1 MAEGLSELGA
11 NISGILS
18 EAGCEIKRCD
28 KNKNIVGNA
37 KPEEF
42 GHQVEQAHRLTGV
55 AKALEGYTPE
65 QKIIWAKQVKDTAN
79 ELYYKRE
86 IKEATGFYVDCL
98 VGLDLLDAK
107 WKARM
112 QKEIQLPVTTN
123 LAACML
129 EQGRNLRCAELCNIA
144 LEIDPNHEVAR
155 SRKAI
160 AHFRLGDYDD
170 AYDDFTKSLELLED
184 PLSSHY
190 KRLQMYIQQIS
201 RVRQAEKK
209 RLRRTFATLKISEL
223 YAEKDDWKP
232 VTPVVKEEV
241 DDSDAAIA
249 KILEKYRPLTWS
261 AWFRAWGENVKRV
274 CQKRKKD

>member
-1 MAEGLSELGA
+1 MADGASQLGA
-11 NISGILS
+11 NISDILTN
-18 EAGCEIKRCD
+18 AGCEIKRCD
-28 KNKNIVGNA
+28 KDRNVVGDA

-42 GHQVEQAHRLTGV
+42 GQQVEQAQRLSGV
-55 AKALEGYTPE
+55 AKALEDYTPE
-65 QKIIWAKQVKDTAN
+65 QKIEWAKRVKDTAN

-98 VGLDLLDAK
+98 VALDLLDEK
-107 WKARM
+107 TKARM
-112 QKEIQLPVTTN
+112 REEIQLPVTTN

-155 SRKAI
+155 SRKAV

-170 AYDDFTKSLELLED
+170 AYDDFSKALELLDD
-184 PLSSHY
+184 PRSDKS
-190 KRLQMYIQQIS
+190 KRMQSYMNQIS
-201 RVRQAEKK
+201 RTRKAEKK
-209 RLRRTFATLKISEL
+209 RLRRTFDKLKVSEL

-232 VTPVVKEEV
+232 APPTVQEQM

-249 KILEKYRPLTWS
+249 KLLEKYRPISWS
-261 AWFRAWGENVKRV
+261 AWAHSWATCPKA
-274 CQKRKKD
+274 CCKRKRD